1 MQMRKYQRPVF
12 LENVIEQ
19 ETYERWLH
27 RKAVAHVR
35 RDRSRGNETAT
46 NEEYKIEIHRAV
58 TECDGRDFYTNE
70 RLDWSLLSKYNN
82 EASKKHGRTYKKKF
96 ALLPSVDHIDDGRGT
111 ANFNICAW
119 RTNDAKNDLSYD
131 EFVELCRRVLDAATK

>member
-1 MQMRKYQRPVF
+1 MKMRKYQRPVF

-111 ANFNICAW
+111 AIYVSLLLADRGNSA
-119 RTNDAKNDLSYD
+119 RPLG
-131 EFVELCRRVLDAATK
+131 RRPGIHSRLRSLL

>member
-1 MQMRKYQRPVF
+1 MKMKKYHRPAF
-12 LENVIEQ
+12 LETVIEQ
-19 ETYERWLH
+19 EAYERWLH

-35 RDRSRGNETAT
+35 RDRARGNTTAT
-46 NEEYKIEIHRAV
+46 IELYKIEIHRAV

-70 RLDWSLLSKYNN
+70 QLDWTLLSKYNN
-82 EASKKHGRTYKKKF
+82 EDSKKHGRSYKKSF

-119 RTNDAKNDLSYD
+119 RTNDAKNDLSYE
-131 EFVELCRRVLDAATK
+131 EFVELCRRVLAAAAT